1 MQKFRK
7 KEELFQ
13 FHFSMH
19 NTSRINKFVYGRIFF
34 KDNILQTPE
43 LKEKCIFKKI
53 RIMDWKKT
61 HKKLRRNFKKMLQ
74 RNLPESKPW

>member
-34 KDNILQTPE
+34 KDNILQTP
-43 LKEKCIFKKI
+43 
-53 RIMDWKKT
+53 
-61 HKKLRRNFKKMLQ
+61 
-74 RNLPESKPW
+74 